1 MMRLS
6 AAVMLSAFAS
16 GAWAQAPV
24 CIPPEEPWVP
34 VSEADFREYADLVAA
49 DFERY
54 FSALT
59 RHFQCLEQA
68 WQDGLD
74 RGRRVA
80 ADREAFAARAGALGI
95 GERIGVDPPDV
106 PSPPE

>member
-1 MMRLS
+1 MKRLAAAVLLS
-6 AAVMLSAFAS
+6 ACANGAV
-16 GAWAQAPV
+16 AQAPV
-24 CIPPEEPWVP
+24 CILPEKPWVP

-80 ADREAFAARAGALGI
+80 ADREAFAARAKTLGLQD
-95 GERIGVDPPDV
+95 RIGVDSLID
-106 PSPPE
+106 PEAPK